1 MQWKPIKKVLHTA
14 VASLSV
20 ACFCVLLHASDALQ
34 PAADTR
40 LRETSNY
47 WSWVALAAI
56 VAILT
61 VIALA
66 ARRHL
71 PFGKKG

>member
-1 MQWKPIKKVLHTA
+1 MHWKPIKKALRTA
-14 VASLSV
+14 GASLGV
-20 ACFCVLLHASDALQ
+20 ACFCVLLHASDTLS
-34 PAADTR
+34 AATATP
-40 LRETSNY
+40 LRETANS
-47 WSWVALAAI
+47 WPWVALAAI
-56 VAILT
+56 VALLT